1 MDEGRIGS
9 GARRGRPSRAGGGA
23 AADPWELYDELIA
36 GIPDGPRVRRAEV
49 MSAWVCVTSDDGGLG
64 LSSQYGGRSRPPLH
78 DGALTGM
85 PLRDAAGL
93 IRSWNLVE
101 AALGAAAINA
111 WYNRADRVDA
121 VGRDVTAPGADPT
134 AFAAHAGEIRGRRV
148 AVVGHFPG
156 VETALGGARELSILE
171 RAPQEGDFPD
181 TAAEYV
187 LPEQD
192 IVFITGAALAN
203 KSLPRLLALCRGART
218 LVVGPS
224 TPLTPVMFAHGADCL
239 SGLVP
244 GAPHEVVPA
253 LRMGGK
259 GRPRAGRMV
268 NLVPH
273 GAPRSCP

>member
-1 MDEGRIGS
+1 MP
-9 GARRGRPSRAGGGA
+9 GARRGRLSRAAGDATTG
-23 AADPWELYDELIA
+23 PWGLYDDLIA
-36 GIPDGPRVRRAEV
+36 GIPDSPRVRRFEV
-49 MSAWVCVTSDDGGLG
+49 MSAWVYVISDDGGLG

-78 DGALTGM
+78 DGALDGM
-85 PLRDAAGL
+85 PLREAAGL
-93 IRSWNLVE
+93 VRSWNLVE

-121 VGRDVTAPGADPT
+121 VGWDVTAPGADPT
-134 AFAAHAGEIRGRRV
+134 AFAAHAGEVRGRRV

-181 TAAEYV
+181 TAAEYI